1 MEENQFTNNVKKLKR
16 IHLIISISLAL
27 ATLCFLC
34 APISNV
40 WAESGTPYELK
51 SLLMVFAIGNI
62 PLIYWLYEKNVIEKE
77 QSKEEKQANFLK
89 WSSIR
94 LYVWTINVLLC
105 MLMFH
110 FDSEGLTTKI
120 NSSFYL
126 TIFCLAVAVAL
137 GRIRESDLEA
147 KK

>member
-1 MEENQFTNNVKKLKR
+1 
-16 IHLIISISLAL
+16 
-27 ATLCFLC
+27 
-34 APISNV
+34 
-40 WAESGTPYELK
+40 
-51 SLLMVFAIGNI
+51 MVFAIGNI

-77 QSKEEKQANFLK
+77 QSKEEKQANFFK

-105 MLMFH
+105 LLMFH